1 MAGPLSCREMC
12 GGPRRRPR
20 GVRYAERFRTSYC
33 ITEERYAPGSSTLRN
48 RAGGGGARGDGLQRY
63 GAHGLDQVVQGSWGD
78 VRCLGAHLHL
88 RAELEARRGDLPGGG
103 WLLRSQRG
111 LLRAGARLGS
121 EGGFAPLPNLPPK
134 DRIARAKPALEAAYL
149 AWRRG
154 PQVRRIRAGAG
165 APLPGARSGQPSQE
179 GVMKDGL
186 R

>member
-1 MAGPLSCREMC
+1 MPPCRGSPPWLAPLVPRDVRGS
-12 GGPRRRPR
+12 RRRPR
-20 GVRYAERFRTSYC
+20 GVRYAERFQTSWW

-88 RAELEARRGDLPGGG
+88 RAELEARGGDLPGGG

-149 AWRRG
+149 GRRG
-154 PQVRRIRAGAG
+154 RQARRIRAGAG
-165 APLPGARSGQPSQE
+165 AP
-179 GVMKDGL
+179 
-186 R
+186 